1 MENLNRLSTT
11 ATQAGFWE
19 GVGREQDAPHTAQFK
34 PRNAFTPSR
43 RSGTQAGTARLRGLT
58 PPSRASALSRDRHP
72 SLPRDPPTTGSEPNS
87 ASPPGS
93 PPPPHTCRRMTPK
106 AVRARPSRP
115 CPHERRFPARRT
127 SPAPLSAPGSNPPD
141 ARPSGARAQRC
152 RPRRAPRALT
162 PLPALSPPRALTR
175 EDTHTLRLSLTGR
188 AAPRAP
194 AGVLAHPA
202 AQFCL
207 AVRGG
212 GEGRQWP
219 WVLTHRRAVRAPS
232 ARRSAVRRCATMRA
246 VPASP
251 QAMEETE

>member
-1 MENLNRLSTT
+1 M
-11 ATQAGFWE
+11 
-19 GVGREQDAPHTAQFK
+19 RERDPPTHTAQVK

-58 PPSRASALSRDRHP
+58 PPSRASALSRDG
-72 SLPRDPPTTGSEPNS
+72 DPLLSPGTPPATGSEPDS

-106 AVRARPSRP
+106 AVCTRQSRP

-141 ARPSGARAQRC
+141 ARPPAARAQRC
-152 RPRRAPRALT
+152 RPRPRRAPRALT
-162 PLPALSPPRALTR
+162 PLPAHSPPRALTR

-194 AGVLAHPA
+194 AGVLAHSA

-212 GEGRQWP
+212 GEGKQWSS
-219 WVLTHRRAVRAPS
+219 VLTHRRAVRAPRT
-232 ARRSAVRRCATMRA
+232 RRSAVRRCATMRA

-251 QAMEETE
+251 QPMEETESGC